1 MKTIHKPVRHSLRRR
16 LILFILLIVTGLLIM
31 LVMIYVQMEKEAK
44 EYNHSLLDTYAENLE
59 DVFNREFTEIMNNG
73 ITLSYNNTIIEGF
86 MHYNEHGTMDQPMI
100 QHLRATVDYVITHNK
115 NIEDIIF
122 YDLHTERF
130 FSRQSYDEDI
140 YSRWRIEESFGDKK
154 ITGAFYALNKESN
167 TGYIN
172 SGPTFAYAIDVFCV
186 NISGKNRIKL
196 GTLVFVCNL
205 NRSYDYL
212 LNDETVSVEIHTP
225 KVVLLS
231 NTIRGKDDS
240 ATAPDKI
247 IYKVEKTLK
256 HTNWQM
262 SVILNRKVSWLK
274 DFNTVQFSFYMIMYL
289 LASMIGIIILVR
301 KNMHIPIQVLLNELS
316 TIRPGDPSIR
326 LSSSSSIEIDEICSY
341 INSMLDRMDG
351 LAEENLKNHLDMY
364 ELEISKKQAE
374 LIALRS
380 QINPHFLYN
389 TLECIRSIALSEN
402 ITSIQEIAVAM
413 ASIFRY
419 SIKGADTVLVSDEI
433 AVIRDYFKVI
443 SIRHNGCYKLVVD
456 IPKEMHSCL
465 IPKMILQ
472 PIVENSIGH
481 GLSRKTRGTVWV
493 SGAYCEKS
501 MQFEIRDNG
510 VAMEREELE
519 ILRETLSNAS
529 VLDEQH
535 KIGLLNICQR
545 LRFAYGDSFQMEVF
559 SEKSTGTSVR
569 ITLPYEV
576 A

>member
-1 MKTIHKPVRHSLRRR
+1 
-16 LILFILLIVTGLLIM
+16 
-31 LVMIYVQMEKEAK
+31 
-44 EYNHSLLDTYAENLE
+44 
-59 DVFNREFTEIMNNG
+59 
-73 ITLSYNNTIIEGF
+73 
-86 MHYNEHGTMDQPMI
+86 
-100 QHLRATVDYVITHNK
+100 
-115 NIEDIIF
+115 
-122 YDLHTERF
+122 
-130 FSRQSYDEDI
+130 
-140 YSRWRIEESFGDKK
+140 
-154 ITGAFYALNKESN
+154 
-167 TGYIN
+167 
-172 SGPTFAYAIDVFCV
+172 
-186 NISGKNRIKL
+186 
-196 GTLVFVCNL
+196 
-205 NRSYDYL
+205 
-212 LNDETVSVEIHTP
+212 
-225 KVVLLS
+225 
-231 NTIRGKDDS
+231 
-240 ATAPDKI
+240 
-247 IYKVEKTLK
+247 
-256 HTNWQM
+256 M

-389 TLECIRSIALSEN
+389 TRECIRSIPLSEN

>member
-1 MKTIHKPVRHSLRRR
+1 
-16 LILFILLIVTGLLIM
+16 
-31 LVMIYVQMEKEAK
+31 
-44 EYNHSLLDTYAENLE
+44 
-59 DVFNREFTEIMNNG
+59 
-73 ITLSYNNTIIEGF
+73 
-86 MHYNEHGTMDQPMI
+86 
-100 QHLRATVDYVITHNK
+100 
-115 NIEDIIF
+115 
-122 YDLHTERF
+122 
-130 FSRQSYDEDI
+130 
-140 YSRWRIEESFGDKK
+140 
-154 ITGAFYALNKESN
+154 
-167 TGYIN
+167 
-172 SGPTFAYAIDVFCV
+172 
-186 NISGKNRIKL
+186 
-196 GTLVFVCNL
+196 
-205 NRSYDYL
+205 
-212 LNDETVSVEIHTP
+212 
-225 KVVLLS
+225 
-231 NTIRGKDDS
+231 
-240 ATAPDKI
+240 
-247 IYKVEKTLK
+247 
-256 HTNWQM
+256 
-262 SVILNRKVSWLK
+262 
-274 DFNTVQFSFYMIMYL
+274 
-289 LASMIGIIILVR
+289 
-301 KNMHIPIQVLLNELS
+301 
-316 TIRPGDPSIR
+316 
-326 LSSSSSIEIDEICSY
+326 
-341 INSMLDRMDG
+341 MLDRMDG